1 MSKIVLSLSMGLL
14 FFPIAIYAQVA
25 KQQPKPNILIILADD
40 MGYTDL
46 GCMGGDAETPNLDLL
61 AKKGILF
68 TNFYNNAK
76 CAPSRAS
83 LMTGQS
89 PQRTGADHKAGN
101 VTQGAMTIAEALKG
115 DYTTLMVG
123 KWHIKPAPLQLGF
136 QRYFGAGLSAIHWW
150 PTDEKQ
156 VRDIQLDGR
165 TYTDKDMTVPVEKW
179 YMETEHANYAMK
191 FLQEEVVSKGATKPF
206 FMYYASHLPHWPLQ
220 APRADVERYINV
232 FKSGTDAARK
242 RRYDRMVKLG
252 IINPKTCSL
261 SPIDDK
267 SNSWDSFT
275 AEEKEYYQQA
285 MAVHTAMVYRLDQ
298 ELGRLFDYL
307 KKNRLFDNT
316 AIFFMSD
323 NGASAEGVPA
333 KLPIEM
339 QMGDR
344 GTEKRINDV
353 GAAVCNTPFRGH
365 KSTLF
370 EGGIGTPMIF
380 HWPKGI
386 GNPGMLSKQAGAI
399 CDIFPTVLDLANL
412 HYPSEYEGRKL
423 NKLDGQSLLPQIKK
437 APIVE
442 RKLLWNYEK
451 YAAEIQGNWK
461 ALRVSPRGKE
471 TTAGAWQLYDLSKER
486 AETNDLASTHPE
498 LIQALSK
505 SWEEWYQDV
514 SKSGESDSD
523 DNDVKDKKNKKEKK
537 DKKDKGARKQKSE

>member
-1 MSKIVLSLSMGLL
+1 MKNVLKIVFKLTFCCL
-14 FFPIAIYAQVA
+14 FPLITIYAQVA
-25 KQQPKPNILIILADD
+25 KPQAKPNILIILADD
-40 MGYTDL
+40 MGYADL
-46 GCMGGDAETPNLDLL
+46 GCMGGDAETPHLDLL

-89 PQRTGADHKAGN
+89 PQRIGADHKAGN
-101 VTQGAMTIAEALKG
+101 VNRGAMTIAEALKG
-115 DYTTLMVG
+115 EYTTLMVG
-123 KWHIKPAPLQLGF
+123 KWHIKPAPLQMGF

-156 VRDIQLDGR
+156 VRDIQLDGH
-165 TYTDKDMTVPVEKW
+165 TYTEKDMTVPVDKW

-191 FLQEEVVSKGATKPF
+191 FLQEEVVNKGTTKPF

-220 APRADVERYINV
+220 APRADVERYLNV

-242 RRYDRMVKLG
+242 RRYDRMVALG
-252 IINPKTCSL
+252 IINPKICSL
-261 SPIDDK
+261 SSIDEK

-275 AEEKEYYQQA
+275 TEEKEYYQQA
-285 MAVHTAMVYRLDQ
+285 MAVHTAMVYRLDV

-307 KKNRLFDNT
+307 KKNNLFDNT

-323 NGASAEGVPA
+323 NGASAESVPA
-333 KLPIEM
+333 TLPFGQ

-353 GAAVCNTPFRGH
+353 GAAVCNTPLRGH
-365 KSTLF
+365 KSTLY

-386 GNPGMLSKQAGAI
+386 GKPGIVSKQAGSI

-423 NKLDGQSLLPQIKK
+423 NQLDGQSLLPQLKK

-451 YAAEIQGNWK
+451 FSAEIQGNLK
-461 ALRVSPRGKE
+461 ALRLSPRGKD
-471 TTAGAWQLYDLSKER
+471 ASRG
-486 AETNDLASTHPE
+486 LAT
-498 LIQALSK
+498 L
-505 SWEEWYQDV
+505 
-514 SKSGESDSD
+514 
-523 DNDVKDKKNKKEKK
+523 
-537 DKKDKGARKQKSE
+537 